1 MPPEDDNADLQDGL
15 ALGINTEEQLLL
27 KSLRM
32 RNSNLQDVLA
42 TKQQRSEVQAR
53 VCLVI
58 QQEKRASPSP
68 RAGNLIAT
76 GPVRPGTPFA

>member
-1 MPPEDDNADLQDGL
+1 MPLEDDNADLQDGL

-42 TKQQRSEVQAR
+42 TKQHCSEVQAR
-53 VCLVI
+53 VCLLI